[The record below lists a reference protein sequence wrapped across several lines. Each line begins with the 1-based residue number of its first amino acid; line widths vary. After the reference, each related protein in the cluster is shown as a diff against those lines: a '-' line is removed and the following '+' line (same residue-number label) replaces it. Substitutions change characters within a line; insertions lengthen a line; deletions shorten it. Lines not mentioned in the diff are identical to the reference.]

1 MNVCWNDLSWIR
13 RIKSH
18 NRAGAQLRRIWDSAR
33 ENLKGVI
40 QSIEIGLSRAR
51 RTALQQIGMFGDTL
65 AAKWELLSSD
75 IQEGAVKRVLK
86 RLNSMLSSLSK
97 VFPKLHAVKEYKDH
111 VEVTVEGLQ
120 NAPEFITLGDLL
132 EPR

>member
-1 MNVCWNDLSWIR
+1 MSWIR

>member
-1 MNVCWNDLSWIR
+1 MSWIR

-75 IQEGAVKRVLK
+75 IEDGVGALMRILK
-86 RLNSMLSSLSK
+86 RLNSMLSSLSN
-97 VFPKLHAVKEYKDH
+97 VFRSIDAVKEFKDH
-111 VEVTVEGLQ
+111 LEVTLEGLQ
-120 NAPEFITLGDLL
+120 NPPDFITLGDLL